1 MRSRSGGE
9 GVAVLAALPPPPSI
23 VGSDDSDERDSAA
36 DPPTMPTRLHSSM
49 RECSDVV
56 VDGENAK
63 AAAHEQD
70 RMSNVIFIVLSAL
83 AGWISK
89 YGDFLH
95 N

>member
-1 MRSRSGGE
+1 
-9 GVAVLAALPPPPSI
+9 
-23 VGSDDSDERDSAA
+23 
-36 DPPTMPTRLHSSM
+36 M